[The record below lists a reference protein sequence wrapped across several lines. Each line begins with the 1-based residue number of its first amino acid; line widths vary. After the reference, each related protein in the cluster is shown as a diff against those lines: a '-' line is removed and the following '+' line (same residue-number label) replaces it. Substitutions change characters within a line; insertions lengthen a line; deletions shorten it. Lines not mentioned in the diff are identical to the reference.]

1 MKKVETMDKIEGLFA
16 EPPAEYRTAP
26 LWVWNADM
34 TDSEIEK
41 SLTELK
47 THGFGGAFVHPR
59 PGMRVSYLDDNW
71 FATWGKALK
80 KAKELGL
87 KLNIYDENS
96 YPSGFGGGACV
107 CPAS

>member
-1 MKKVETMDKIEGLFA
+1 MENTENMENFQKIEELFA
-16 EPPAEYRTAP
+16 EPTSRYRTAP

-59 PGMRVSYLDDNW
+59 PGMRVSYMDEIW
-71 FATWGKALK
+71 FRVW
-80 KAKELGL
+80 
-87 KLNIYDENS
+87 
-96 YPSGFGGGACV
+96 
-107 CPAS
+107 